1 MLDQMVQFILD
12 KFSQMGYS
20 GVTIMMMIE
29 SSFIPF
35 PSEVVIPPAAYLASK
50 SELNLY
56 LVILSGVIGSILGAL
71 VNYFLAFFLG
81 RAVIYR
87 LAETRFS
94 KLCMINTHKIQRA
107 EQYFNKYGVISTF
120 IGRLIPVI
128 RQLIS
133 IPAGL
138 AKMNLGSFVLFT
150 AIGSGIWTVI
160 LALFGYYF
168 GENQEYI
175 MENIKIISFGFVLI
189 LIIGLSLYYIWN
201 KKNKK
206 SLYK

>member
-20 GVTIMMMIE
+20 GVTIMMTIE

-50 SELNLY
+50 GELNLY
-56 LVILSGVIGSILGAL
+56 LVILSGIIGSILGAL
-71 VNYFLAFFLG
+71 INYFLAFFLG
-81 RAVIYR
+81 RAVVYR
-87 LAETRFS
+87 LAETRFL

-107 EQYFNKYGVISTF
+107 EQYFNKYGILSTF

-138 AKMNLGSFVLFT
+138 SKMNLGSFVLFT

-160 LALFGYYF
+160 LAMFGYYF
-168 GENQEYI
+168 GENQEFI
-175 MENIKIISFGFVLI
+175 LENIKIISYGFLLI
-189 LIIGLSLYYIWN
+189 FIIGLSLYYLRY